1 MQVRWLIEFGR
12 FAAANRAV
20 KGQGKPETF
29 GFPGFTHICGVTRSG
44 WFQLKRITIARR
56 MRAKL
61 AEVKDQLKRRMHQPI
76 PEQGRWLASVVRGH
90 MAYYAVPGNK
100 KAVAAFRDQATRHWL
115 RVLRRRSQKTRITW
129 ERIVRIEARWL
140 PRPA

>member
-1 MQVRWLIEFGR
+1 MR
-12 FAAANRAV
+12 
-20 KGQGKPETF
+20 
-29 GFPGFTHICGVTRSG
+29 
-44 WFQLKRITIARR
+44 RITISKR

-61 AEVKDQLKRRMHQPI
+61 KEVGDQLRKRRHQPI

-115 RVLRRRSQKTRITW
+115 QALRRRSQKGRKLNWARMDRIQK
-129 ERIVRIEARWL
+129 RWL
-140 PRPA
+140 PPVRTTHPFPEQRLAART